1 MKLLYAEDE
10 KALSMAVAEILKMEG
25 FDVDAVYSGDE
36 AYNSICNGTY
46 DGIILDI
53 MMPGMSGLEVLEK
66 IRGEGNYTPIILL
79 TAKTQ
84 VDDRINGLSK
94 GADDYLAKPFDL
106 GELVARVN
114 AMIRRTIKYGK
125 PSMQIGNI
133 TLDRDNNKMVSPFG
147 ALALSSKEVELLEH
161 LINVKEEGSSSQD
174 IMQHLWPEEEDGATA
189 VLYLTY
195 LKNKLKQLRADIVI
209 RKKNDIFYIASIED
223 SI

>member
-36 AYNSICNGTY
+36 AYSSISNGTY

-66 IRGEGNYTPIILL
+66 IRGEGNYTPVILL

-161 LINVKEEGSSSQD
+161 LINVKEGGSSSQD
-174 IMQHLWPEEEDGATA
+174 IMQHLWPEEEDSATA
-189 VLYLTY
+189 ILYLTY
-195 LKNKLKQLRADIVI
+195 LKNKLRQLRADIVI
-209 RKKNDIFYIASIED
+209 RKNNDIFYIASLED
-223 SI
+223 N

>member
-36 AYNSICNGTY
+36 AYSSICNGTY

-66 IRGEGNYTPIILL
+66 IRGEGNYTPVILL

-161 LINVKEEGSSSQD
+161 LINAKEEGSSSQD
-174 IMQHLWPEEEDGATA
+174 IMQHLWPEEEDEATA

-195 LKNKLKQLRADIVI
+195 LKNKLRQLRADIVI
-209 RKKNDIFYIASIED
+209 RKKNDLFYIASIED